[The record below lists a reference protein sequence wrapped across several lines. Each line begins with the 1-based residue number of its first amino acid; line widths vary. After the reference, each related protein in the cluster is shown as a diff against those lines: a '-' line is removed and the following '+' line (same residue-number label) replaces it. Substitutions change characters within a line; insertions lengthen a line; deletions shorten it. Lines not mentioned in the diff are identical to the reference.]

1 MARTPLDP
9 RSDARYISVK
19 RLLELI
25 EAERPHIPHHVF
37 YRVAVDD
44 VLQRGELAEI
54 QELLKGAREVKAQ
67 YGDLDG
73 VIKKLEVAAKKVQG

>member
-1 MARTPLDP
+1 MF
-9 RSDARYISVK
+9 SIG
-19 RLLELI
+19 
-25 EAERPHIPHHVF
+25 
-37 YRVAVDD
+37 VAVDD